1 MYVCLFECLGGL
13 DEYVKNK
20 MNQNGIDDDDNN
32 SDSDGM
38 SRLDVDTLLAYSS
51 CDKFSLQCLE
61 NELPPNLIHCMRLLR
76 VLELQRAH
84 LYIASREG
92 SSEDASSTDGDLAL
106 NIVPSSK
113 AATKKVEKLNHRATE
128 ILEWKKITL
137 LLRR

>member
-1 MYVCLFECLGGL
+1 M
-13 DEYVKNK
+13 
-20 MNQNGIDDDDNN
+20 
-32 SDSDGM
+32 
-38 SRLDVDTLLAYSS
+38 DTLLAHCS
-51 CDKFSLQCLE
+51 CDKFVLRCLE

-84 LYIASREG
+84 SYIASREG
-92 SSEDASSTDGDLAL
+92 SSEDASSTDGDSAL

-113 AATKKVEKLNHRATE
+113 EATKKVEKLNHRATE